1 MIKRTFILTVALSLT
16 GGSAWAF
23 PINFAPPPNLTL
35 NGQSVSEGN
44 FTVTGAV
51 GFSRDGSSIVEEIIL
66 DQADSQDDVVFNA
79 TIGDTTPHLL
89 FEAPEETEV
98 LRMIGFFDA
107 TTPNLSEARFDIF
120 AGMRDPSS
128 GASDFTVFLPRN
140 TSNFGYQVTDLGSV
154 PGSDDNTDVFS
165 STEPVVD
172 FSSSSFASGITPIS
186 SGGFTDHGTATAVP
200 EPSSVLGVLA
210 FGAFGAGSLLKRQL
224 KNRKLATLDQSN
236 V

>member
-1 MIKRTFILTVALSLT
+1 MKRAFVLTVALSLT

-23 PINFAPPPNLTL
+23 PVRFSPPPSLTL
-35 NGQSVSEGN
+35 NGQPISQGN

-51 GFSRDGSSIVEEIIL
+51 GFSRDGSSILEEIIL
-66 DQADSQDDVVFNA
+66 DQADSQDDVIFNA

-107 TTPNLSEARFDIF
+107 TTPNLPNANFDIF
-120 AGMRDPSS
+120 AGVRDPSS
-128 GASDFTVFLPRN
+128 GASDFTVFLPSN
-140 TSNFGYQVTDLGSV
+140 TSTFGFQITDLGSD
-154 PGSDDNTDVFS
+154 PGLDDNTNTFS

-172 FSSSSFASGITPIS
+172 FSSSFVSGTTSIS

-210 FGAFGAGSLLKRQL
+210 FGAFGAGTLLKRQL
-224 KNRKLATLDQSN
+224 KNRKSATLDKSN
-236 V
+236 A